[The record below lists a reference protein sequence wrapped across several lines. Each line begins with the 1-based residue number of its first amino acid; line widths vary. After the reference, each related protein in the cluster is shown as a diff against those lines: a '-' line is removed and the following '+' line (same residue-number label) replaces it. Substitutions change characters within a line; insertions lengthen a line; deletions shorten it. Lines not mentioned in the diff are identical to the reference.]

1 MTPYEPVGW
10 DKARQST
17 AVRLLPALAVLAA
30 VVAIAILGFSPKA
43 ACACT
48 PTEAVLPPSPVDGVV
63 IAVDSAG
70 LGQVKTFVLRLR
82 DASTITF
89 TLGTLENAT
98 QFSPAHLAEHM
109 ATSAPVRAF
118 YRVENGLPTV
128 YRLED
133 APAAPAQTA

>member
-10 DKARQST
+10 DKAKQSP
-17 AVRLLPALAVLAA
+17 AFRLLPALAVLAG
-30 VVAIAILGFSPKA
+30 VVAIGILGFSPKA

-48 PTEAVLPPSPVDGVV
+48 PTEVPIPPSPIVGVV

-70 LGQVKTFVLRLR
+70 LGQVRTFALRLP
-82 DASTITF
+82 DASTLTL

-98 QFSPAHLAEHM
+98 EFSPSHLVEHM
-109 ATSAPVRAF
+109 ASSEPIRAF
-118 YRVENGLPTV
+118 YRREDGVPTV

-133 APAAPAQTA
+133 APG